1 MSGAGKTASGIGS
14 GQALGAGQ
22 GLGSGRGPGG
32 GPVNPLMRA
41 RGPFGI
47 QAPSEKPKDAVQT
60 IKRVW
65 DYLEKQKIYIV
76 AAIFFVIISTILG
89 LMGPYLIGMTIDEYI
104 IPMDLVGTKVALIK
118 LVGVYASLAIFT
130 WLQQM
135 MMVRASLLTIRQLR
149 QDLFDKLHTLSLRF
163 FDQRADGDLMSRV
176 TNDIDS
182 LNTALSQSI
191 VQIVSTTLMVV
202 GIVIVMFMLNWA
214 LALITLTVIP
224 IMIFTTRMLVK
235 YSASY
240 FIKRQRSLGMLNG
253 FVEES
258 ITASDIIALF
268 GQEERMTEDF
278 NKINQELREASMS
291 ADRITGFLGPLN
303 NFVNSLGLAL
313 LIGMGALMTI
323 SGTASIGV
331 IASFVAYS
339 RQFYRPI
346 NQLSNLFNLFQA
358 AIAGAE
364 RVFEIMDEDP
374 ELSDRPGALAVDK
387 IKGDIEFKGV
397 NFHYEEGKPILHD
410 VSFSA
415 PAGTTVALVGPTGSG
430 KTTIINLLMRFYDI
444 TSGEIK
450 IDGREIK
457 DYQMADLRKRI
468 GVVLQ
473 DTFLFSGTIMDNI
486 RYGRLDASPEEVMQ
500 AAKLASAHQFI
511 RHLPNGYETKL
522 VSGGY
527 NLSQGQRQLI
537 AIARAI
543 LADSDILILDEA
555 TSSIDITTEV
565 QIQRGLAQL
574 TQGRTS
580 LVIAHRL
587 RTIENADLIL
597 VIKDGRIIERGNHR
611 ELLGQEGFY
620 YQMYQSQIGAS

>member
-1 MSGAGKTASGIGS
+1 
-14 GQALGAGQ
+14 
-22 GLGSGRGPGG
+22 
-32 GPVNPLMRA
+32 
-41 RGPFGI
+41 
-47 QAPSEKPKDAVQT
+47 
-60 IKRVW
+60 
-65 DYLEKQKIYIV
+65 
-76 AAIFFVIISTILG
+76 
-89 LMGPYLIGMTIDEYI
+89 
-104 IPMDLVGTKVALIK
+104 
-118 LVGVYASLAIFT
+118 
-130 WLQQM
+130 
-135 MMVRASLLTIRQLR
+135 
-149 QDLFDKLHTLSLRF
+149 
-163 FDQRADGDLMSRV
+163 
-176 TNDIDS
+176 
-182 LNTALSQSI
+182 
-191 VQIVSTTLMVV
+191 
-202 GIVIVMFMLNWA
+202 
-214 LALITLTVIP
+214 
-224 IMIFTTRMLVK
+224 
-235 YSASY
+235 
-240 FIKRQRSLGMLNG
+240 
-253 FVEES
+253 
-258 ITASDIIALF
+258 
-268 GQEERMTEDF
+268 
-278 NKINQELREASMS
+278 
-291 ADRITGFLGPLN
+291 
-303 NFVNSLGLAL
+303 
-313 LIGMGALMTI
+313 MTI

-358 AIAGAE
+358 AIAGSE
-364 RVFEIMDEDP
+364 RVFEIMDEEP
-374 ELSDRPGALAVDK
+374 ELSDCPGALAVDK

-410 VSFSA
+410 VTFSA

-444 TSGEIK
+444 NSGEIE

-457 DYQMADLRKRI
+457 EYQMADLRKRI

-486 RYGRLDASPEEVMQ
+486 RYGRLDASPEEVIE